1 MKIEVNPP
9 PSSFLQ
15 GLKCRVDEIRS
26 LLGVKCLQTDFLR
39 LTFTIAW
46 MEKFCKISSN

>member
-15 GLKCRVDEIRS
+15 GLKLEAARS
-26 LLGVKCLQTDFLR
+26 KMLAMQTDFLR
-39 LTFTIAW
+39 LIFTIAW
-46 MEKFCKISSN
+46 MEKVCKISSN